1 MSPKGGNEKMLRTYT
16 VHLTNKGNLST
27 GTVSA
32 KNSKEAMN
40 NAKSKYKYSEFKVL
54 SVSLKN

>member
-1 MSPKGGNEKMLRTYT
+1 MLRTYT